1 MSTSQTGRSLAGL
14 TARLQAAGYEGSAL
28 RLILKRGIL
37 DITPEL
43 HPALVRRC
51 RDEGSPAARLIAFW
65 LLLEP
70 APRSELA
77 DLVGAEAVEALGESG
92 LVHEQDGRLR
102 ARASLYPLLGGYY
115 LADPVLSGGPL
126 SWLTPPD
133 YALALATPRTPGH
146 EAVDLNPGSGVQT
159 VLHAA
164 HCQRSWGRWAT
175 PEGRQRCELNAL
187 LNGREDSCRFVGVE
201 EEIPGT
207 FHLITGRLPFLAEDM
222 PLVLELARRLEV
234 GATLA
239 LAVRQLTPDQ
249 PLLDRVER
257 WLGGLNGWGLAQLE
271 HSRRSLSL
279 HTKLPDLGFD
289 LAGLQAGF
297 QGAAESLLFIRRLES
312 SRPGWRT
319 SLTITPPQKP
329 ISDLVAAWLE
339 AQERFSRP
347 APLENWRPRWSYTE
361 RLFLDSRS
369 GLGCA
374 DFTRGFQPAVLDPAS
389 AFLLDKSDGQKT
401 ARELVES
408 CAERCGLPRS
418 QAAES
423 LAELGRKVLI
433 E

>member
-1 MSTSQTGRSLAGL
+1 MTTLRRSLAGL
-14 TARLQAAGYEGSAL
+14 TSRLQAAGYEAPAL
-28 RLILKRGIL
+28 RPILNRGIL

-43 HPALVRRC
+43 HPALARRC
-51 RDEGSPAARLIAFW
+51 QSEGSPAARLIAFW

-70 APRSELA
+70 TSRSELS
-77 DLVGAEAVEALGESG
+77 DLVGSEALETLGEQGLLQEESG
-92 LVHEQDGRLR
+92 MLR

-115 LADPVLSGGPL
+115 VADPVLSGGPL
-126 SWLTPPD
+126 PWLTPPD
-133 YALALATPRTPGH
+133 YALALAAPRTPGQ
-146 EAVDLNPGSGVQT
+146 EAVDLNPGSGVQS

-164 HCQRSWGRWAT
+164 HCQKSWGRWST
-175 PEGRQRCELNAL
+175 PEGRQRCELNAM
-187 LNGREDSCRFVGVE
+187 LNGREDSCRFVGME

-239 LAVRQLTPDQ
+239 LAVRQVTPDQ

-257 WLGGLNGWGLAQLE
+257 WLSGLNGWGLAQLE

-279 HTKLPDLGFD
+279 QTPLPDLGFD

-297 QGAAESLLFIRRLES
+297 QGAAESLLFIRRLPREH
-312 SRPGWRT
+312 PGWRT
-319 SLTITPPQKP
+319 CLTIAPPQKP
-329 ISDLVAAWLE
+329 ISDLVAAWLD
-339 AQERFSRP
+339 AQERFSQP
-347 APLENWRPRWSYTE
+347 APLESWRPRWSYTE
-361 RLFLDSRS
+361 RLFLDSRT
-369 GLGCA
+369 GLGYA